1 MTIPSEP
8 DLILCDHHL
17 GHQILMIFLFF
28 GSSIAHLE
36 PELQPFE
43 DRSIF
48 VGVSATQAAVA
59 KPDLSTA
66 VTWVLD
72 EQ

>member
-1 MTIPSEP
+1 
-8 DLILCDHHL
+8 
-17 GHQILMIFLFF
+17 MIFLFF
-28 GSSIAHLE
+28 GSSIVHLE
-36 PELQPFE
+36 PELQRFE

-48 VGVSATQAAVA
+48 AGVSATQAAVA
-59 KPDLSTA
+59 KPDLSTD